1 MRRLL
6 LFAFAGGLA
15 FVVDA
20 GVLHLLVK
28 GAGLNPYAGRVLSF
42 VCAVTTTWWFNRTF
56 TFSVSQRLP
65 ASMLREWGHYL
76 VTQLGG
82 FAVNYAVFA
91 ILVGLSPLVRQWPV
105 IGVAAGSAG
114 GLLVNFA
121 LASRYVFKAR

>member
-1 MRRLL
+1 MRRFL

-20 GVLHLLVK
+20 GVLHLLV
-28 GAGLNPYAGRVLSF
+28 GVGLNPYAGRVLSF
-42 VCAVTTTWWFNRTF
+42 LCAVTATWWLNRTL
-56 TFSVSQRLP
+56 TFSMPRHVP
-65 ASMLREWGHYL
+65 ASLLREWGHYL

-91 ILVGLSPLVRQWPV
+91 ALVWTSALVRQWPV
-105 IGVAAGSAG
+105 VGVAAGSVG

-121 LASRYVFKAR
+121 LASRYVFKA